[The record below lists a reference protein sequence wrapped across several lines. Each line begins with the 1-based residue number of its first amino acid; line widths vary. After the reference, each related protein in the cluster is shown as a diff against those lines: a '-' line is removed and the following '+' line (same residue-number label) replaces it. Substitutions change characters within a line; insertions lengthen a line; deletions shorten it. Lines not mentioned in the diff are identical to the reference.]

1 MKENLKK
8 EPIKPSLA
16 QSMMDF
22 PQKFGKLEKI
32 QEEKVSEDCNSKC
45 SKKSKMSKRS
55 YKSMRNKEN
64 NID

>member
-8 EPIKPSLA
+8 EPIKPPPQA

-32 QEEKVSEDCNSKC
+32 
-45 SKKSKMSKRS
+45 
-55 YKSMRNKEN
+55 
-64 NID
+64 